1 MLMKKLRRFFL
12 WYGLMT
18 KRLLKKPSY
27 LVLLLAVPVLT
38 VAMTLAAQKDVG
50 LVTVALAG
58 GEKDAVALQAKEEL
72 LSVSGLV
79 RCIPY
84 DSAEEALEAVKGA
97 QADAAWIFRED
108 AGEELR
114 KLVTSSGSRGAV
126 LVVERE
132 ETVFL
137 RLAREELASI
147 LYPTASRM
155 TFRDHLASL
164 SGDRPLPDDSVLEPY
179 YRTLSEGQQ
188 VLVFT
193 YDDGQVQEPP
203 GEFLLNPLRG
213 LLSLLVVLSGLA
225 SCMFYYAEE
234 EAESFLRIR
243 GAARRLLPLLCHIC
257 AMAPVALAG
266 LIAMAVSG
274 MLYSLG
280 WELALSALL
289 CLAAA
294 GFCEVLRRLCR
305 GPELLGAF
313 LPILMMV
320 MLVLSPIFL
329 HFKQFA
335 ILRSLLPTVYY
346 LNGAYRG
353 APQARFF
360 LYTAIALALGAV
372 IPPPVKGK

>member
-1 MLMKKLRRFFL
+1 MPVKKLRRFLL

-27 LVLLLAVPVLT
+27 LILLLAVPVLT
-38 VAMTLAAQKDVG
+38 AAMTLAAQKDVG

-58 GEKDAVALQAKEEL
+58 GENDAVALRAKEEL
-72 LSVSGLV
+72 LDTPGLV
-79 RCIPY
+79 RCIPF
-84 DSAEEALEAVKGA
+84 DSAEDAMEAVKSA
-97 QADAAWIFRED
+97 QVDAAWIFRED

-137 RLAREELASI
+137 RLAREELASV

-179 YRTLSEGQQ
+179 YRTLAEGQQ

-203 GEFLLNPLRG
+203 RDFLTNPLRG
-213 LLSLLVVLSGLA
+213 LLSLLVVLAGLA

-243 GAARRLLPLLCHIC
+243 GGLGLLLPLLCHVC

-274 MLYSLG
+274 MLYG
-280 WELALSALL
+280 FWVELMLSALL
-289 CLAAA
+289 CLASA
-294 GFCEVLRRLCR
+294 GFCEALRRLCR
-305 GPELLGAF
+305 RPELLGAF

-320 MLVLSPIFL
+320 MLSSPPSSCTSSSSPSC
-329 HFKQFA
+329 A
-335 ILRSLLPTVYY
+335 ACCPRCT
-346 LNGAYRG
+346 
-353 APQARFF
+353 
-360 LYTAIALALGAV
+360 T
-372 IPPPVKGK
+372 

>member
-18 KRLLKKPSY
+18 KRLVKKPSY

-137 RLAREELASI
+137 RLAREELSSI

-353 APQARFF
+353 APQLRFL
-360 LYTAIALALGAV
+360 LYTLIALVLGAL

>member
-1 MLMKKLRRFFL
+1 MILTKLRRFFL

-27 LVLLLAVPVLT
+27 LILLLAVPVLT
-38 VAMTLAAQKDVG
+38 AAMTLSAQRDTG
-50 LVTVALAG
+50 LLNIALAG
-58 GEKDAVALQAKEEL
+58 GDGDPVAAAAKEQLRNTRGL
-72 LSVSGLV
+72 L
-79 RCIPY
+79 RCLSF
-84 DSAEEALEAVKGA
+84 DSPEEAIEAVKTA
-97 QADAAWIFRED
+97 QADAAWIFRDD
-108 AGEELR
+108 AGQQLQ
-114 KLVTSSGSRGAV
+114 KQVTASGSRGAV
-126 LVVERE
+126 MVVERE

-137 RLAREELASI
+137 RLAREELAAV
-147 LYPTASRM
+147 LYPTASRFL
-155 TFRDHLASL
+155 FREHLASL
-164 SGDRPLPDDSVLEPY
+164 SGDKPLPDDSVLEPY
-179 YRTLSEGQQ
+179 YRTLSADQQ
-188 VLVFT
+188 VLIFT
-193 YDDGQVQEPP
+193 YDNGQVQEPI
-203 GEFLLNPLRG
+203 GDVLTNPLRG
-213 LLSLLVVLSGLA
+213 LLSLLVVLAGLA

-243 GAARRLLPLLCHIC
+243 GAAGRLLPLLCHLC

-266 LIAMAVSG
+266 LLALAFSG
-274 MLYSLG
+274 MIRHAGLELG
-280 WELALSALL
+280 LSALL
-289 CLAAA
+289 CLASA

-305 GPELLGAF
+305 KQEVLGAL

-335 ILRSLLPTVYY
+335 ILRSLLPPVYY

-360 LYTAIALALGAV
+360 LYTAIALALGAL

>member
-1 MLMKKLRRFFL
+1 MALR
-12 WYGLMT
+12 
-18 KRLLKKPSY
+18 
-27 LVLLLAVPVLT
+27 
-38 VAMTLAAQKDVG
+38 
-50 LVTVALAG
+50 
-58 GEKDAVALQAKEEL
+58 AKEEL
-72 LSVSGLV
+72 LHATGLL
-79 RCIPY
+79 RCIGY
-84 DSAEEALEAVKGA
+84 DSAEEAMEAVKSA

-137 RLAREELASI
+137 RLAREELASV

-203 GEFLLNPLRG
+203 RDFLTNPLRG
-213 LLSLLVVLSGLA
+213 LLSLVVVLSGLA

-243 GAARRLLPLLCHIC
+243 GGLGLLLPLLCHVC
-257 AMAPVALAG
+257 AMVPVALAG

-274 MLYSLG
+274 MLYG
-280 WELALSALL
+280 FWVELLLSALL
-289 CLAAA
+289 CLASA
-294 GFCEVLRRLCR
+294 GFCEALRRLCR
-305 GPELLGAF
+305 GQELLGAF

-335 ILRSLLPTVYY
+335 ILRSLLPPVYY

-360 LYTAIALALGAV
+360 LYTAIALALGALL
-372 IPPPVKGK
+372 PPPAKGK

>member
-1 MLMKKLRRFFL
+1 MPVKKLRRFLL

-27 LVLLLAVPVLT
+27 LILLLAVPVLT
-38 VAMTLAAQKDVG
+38 AAMNLAAQKDVG

-58 GEKDAVALQAKEEL
+58 GENDAVALRAKEEL
-72 LSVSGLV
+72 LHAPGLL
-79 RCIPY
+79 RCIGY
-84 DSAEEALEAVKGA
+84 DSAEEAMEAVKSA

-137 RLAREELASI
+137 RLAREELASV

-203 GEFLLNPLRG
+203 RDFLTNPLRG
-213 LLSLLVVLSGLA
+213 LLSLVVVLSGLA

-243 GAARRLLPLLCHIC
+243 GGLGLLLPLLCHVC
-257 AMAPVALAG
+257 AMVPVALAG

-274 MLYSLG
+274 MLYG
-280 WELALSALL
+280 FWVELLLSALL
-289 CLAAA
+289 CLASA
-294 GFCEVLRRLCR
+294 GFCEALRRLCR
-305 GPELLGAF
+305 RPELLGAF

-353 APQARFF
+353 AVQARFL
-360 LYTAIALALGAV
+360 LYTLIALALGTLL
-372 IPPPVKGK
+372 PPPVKGK

>member
-1 MLMKKLRRFFL
+1 MPVKKLRRFFL

-27 LVLLLAVPVLT
+27 LILLLAVPVLT
-38 VAMTLAAQKDVG
+38 AAMNLAAQKDVG

-58 GEKDAVALQAKEEL
+58 GENDAVALRAKEEL
-72 LSVSGLV
+72 LHATGLL
-79 RCIPY
+79 RCIGY
-84 DSAEEALEAVKGA
+84 DSAEEAMEAVKSA

-137 RLAREELASI
+137 RLAREELASV

-203 GEFLLNPLRG
+203 RDFLTNPLRG
-213 LLSLLVVLSGLA
+213 LLSLVVVLSGLA

-243 GAARRLLPLLCHIC
+243 GGLGLLLPLLCHVC
-257 AMAPVALAG
+257 AMVPVALAG

-274 MLYSLG
+274 MLYG
-280 WELALSALL
+280 FWVELLLSALL
-289 CLAAA
+289 C
-294 GFCEVLRRLCR
+294 
-305 GPELLGAF
+305 GAF

-353 APQARFF
+353 AVQARFL
-360 LYTAIALALGAV
+360 LYTLIALALGTLL
-372 IPPPVKGK
+372 PPPVKGK

>member
-1 MLMKKLRRFFL
+1 MVLKKLRRFL
-12 WYGLMT
+12 IWYSLMT

-27 LVLLLAVPVLT
+27 LVLLLAVPLLT
-38 VAMTLAAQKDVG
+38 AAMTLAAQEDSG

-58 GEKDAVALQAKEEL
+58 GGNDPVALQAKETL
-72 LSVSGLV
+72 MNNSGLL
-79 RCIPY
+79 RCLSF
-84 DSAEEALEAVKGA
+84 DSPEEALEAVKSA
-97 QADAAWIFRED
+97 QADAAWIFRDD
-108 AGEELR
+108 AEEELW

-137 RLAREELASI
+137 RRAREELASV

-164 SGDRPLPDDSVLEPY
+164 SGDTPMPEDSVLEPY
-179 YRTLSEGQQ
+179 YRSLSEDQQ

-193 YDDGQVQEPP
+193 YDNGQVQEPIADV
-203 GEFLLNPLRG
+203 LTNPLRG
-213 LLSLLVVLSGLA
+213 LLSLLVVLAGLA

-234 EAESFLRIR
+234 EAESFLCIR
-243 GAARRLLPLLCHIC
+243 GAAGRLLPLLCHLC
-257 AMAPVALAG
+257 AMVPVALAG
-266 LIAMAVSG
+266 LLALALSG
-274 MLYSLG
+274 MLHRFG
-280 WELALSALL
+280 IELILSALL
-289 CLAAA
+289 CLASA
-294 GFCEVLRRLCR
+294 GACETLRRLCR
-305 GPELLGAF
+305 KQEVLGAF
-313 LPILMMV
+313 LPILMM
-320 MLVLSPIFL
+320 MLLVLSPIFL

-360 LYTAIALALGAV
+360 LYAAIALVLGAL

>member
-18 KRLLKKPSY
+18 KRLVKKPSY

-137 RLAREELASI
+137 RLAREELSSI

-353 APQARFF
+353 APEGRFF

>member
-353 APQARFF
+353 APQLRFL
-360 LYTAIALALGAV
+360 LYTLIALVLGAV

>member
-1 MLMKKLRRFFL
+1 MPVKKLRRFFL
-12 WYGLMT
+12 WYGLIT

-27 LVLLLAVPVLT
+27 LILLLAVPVLT
-38 VAMTLAAQKDVG
+38 AAMNLAAQKDVG

-58 GEKDAVALQAKEEL
+58 GENDAVALRAKEEL
-72 LSVSGLV
+72 LHAPGLL
-79 RCIPY
+79 RCIGY
-84 DSAEEALEAVKGA
+84 DSAEEAMEAVKSA

-137 RLAREELASI
+137 RLAREELASV

-203 GEFLLNPLRG
+203 RDFLTNPLRG
-213 LLSLLVVLSGLA
+213 LLSLVVVLSGLA

-243 GAARRLLPLLCHIC
+243 GGLGLLLPLLCHVC
-257 AMAPVALAG
+257 AMVPVALAG

-274 MLYSLG
+274 MLYG
-280 WELALSALL
+280 FWVELLLSALL
-289 CLAAA
+289 CLASA
-294 GFCEVLRRLCR
+294 GFCEALRRLCR

-353 APQARFF
+353 AVQARFL
-360 LYTAIALALGAV
+360 LYTLIALALGTLL
-372 IPPPVKGK
+372 PPPVKGK

>member
-1 MLMKKLRRFFL
+1 MVMIKLRRFFL
-12 WYGLMT
+12 WYWLMT

-27 LVLLLAVPVLT
+27 LILLLAVPVLT
-38 VAMTLAAQKDVG
+38 VAMTLAAQKDTG

-58 GEKDAVALQAKEEL
+58 GGNDPVAAEAKAEL
-72 LSVSGLV
+72 LRTSGLL
-79 RCIPY
+79 RCIPF
-84 DSAEEALEAVKGA
+84 DSAEAAMEAVKCA
-97 QADAAWIFRED
+97 QADAAWIFRDD

-137 RLAREELASI
+137 RLAREELASV
-147 LYPTASRM
+147 LYPAASRM

-179 YRTLSEGQQ
+179 YRTLSEDQQ
-188 VLVFT
+188 VLIFT

-203 GEFLLNPLRG
+203 KDFLTNPLRG
-213 LLSLLVVLSGLA
+213 LLSLLVVLAGLA

-243 GAARRLLPLLCHIC
+243 GAAGRLLPLLCHVC
-257 AMAPVALAG
+257 AMVPVALAA
-266 LIAMAVSG
+266 LLALVVSG
-274 MLYSLG
+274 MLVNLWS
-280 WELALSALL
+280 ELLLSALL
-289 CLAAA
+289 CLASA

-305 GPELLGAF
+305 RPELLGAF

-360 LYTAIALALGAV
+360 LYTAVALVLGTL
-372 IPPPVKGK
+372 IPPPVKGR

>member
-18 KRLLKKPSY
+18 KRLVKKPSY

-353 APQARFF
+353 APEGRFF
-360 LYTAIALALGAV
+360 LYTAITLALGAV